1 MDFLDRVVVSTE
13 DAEIADV
20 ARKFGA
26 EVDHRPAR
34 LATDQARVLDLCLEF
49 LDRERRAGRS
59 WDVMACLYATAPM
72 RTAADIRAAVDL
84 LEPDRC
90 DFVMAVTRYPLP
102 PHQALKLE
110 AGGLLLPM
118 WPELIEL
125 RASELPQLVVDN
137 GSTYVVDVAAFER
150 HQTFYGP
157 KLRGYEMP
165 RERSIDI
172 DTREDYEYALWSVSD
187 PTRIRRQAKAP
198 SADGSERS

>member
-1 MDFLDRVVVSTE
+1 
-13 DAEIADV
+13 
-20 ARKFGA
+20 
-26 EVDHRPAR
+26 
-34 LATDQARVLDLCLEF
+34 
-49 LDRERRAGRS
+49 
-59 WDVMACLYATAPM
+59 
-72 RTAADIRAAVDL
+72 
-84 LEPDRC
+84 
-90 DFVMAVTRYPLP
+90 
-102 PHQALKLE
+102 
-110 AGGLLLPM
+110 M